1 MPDFPSVKVHGM
13 NLAELL
19 IQRRST
25 RHFDA
30 AAPISPHVLTQL
42 LNTACRAPSGNNA
55 QPWRFMIITEA
66 EWREKLFPIAFQQNQ
81 ILTASAIIVL
91 LADRNAYEAENL
103 TAIHEAEY
111 QDGCFDEKI
120 RDFLTQAAIGFYQPF
135 TENDMQK
142 SLALDCGLWAMTF
155 MLAAEDAGWQTVPMT
170 GYQSGL
176 LRQTLQI
183 PERYLDIMMIA
194 IGKGTQAGHRTLR
207 LPAGSLA
214 FWNRVPD

>member
-111 QDGCFDEKI
+111 
-120 RDFLTQAAIGFYQPF
+120 
-135 TENDMQK
+135 
-142 SLALDCGLWAMTF
+142 
-155 MLAAEDAGWQTVPMT
+155 
-170 GYQSGL
+170 
-176 LRQTLQI
+176 
-183 PERYLDIMMIA
+183 
-194 IGKGTQAGHRTLR
+194 
-207 LPAGSLA
+207 
-214 FWNRVPD
+214 